1 MGQEKCMHNNVDI
14 LNDPQDFQGINVM
27 KEMLTSKT
35 DSVLT
40 TELILNIDIDAYV

>member
-1 MGQEKCMHNNVDI
+1 MGQEKCMHNNVD
-14 LNDPQDFQGINVM
+14 FHGENVT

-40 TELILNIDIDAYV
+40 TDLILNIDIDIYV